1 MNPEKKQMYDDTNFG
16 IDDVLDLRLVKNNTH
31 ILSGEITENN
41 IEDAIRWLIYENLDP
56 SNEEKILTLYINSV
70 GGSLT
75 DAFALIDMIRTS
87 RYTTRIIGIGNVMSA
102 AFLIFAAGTKGE
114 RYIGK
119 NTSIMCHQFTE
130 GVEGK
135 FHDLKAQM
143 RESEKM
149 NERMVELLRECTDL
163 SSRVIKSK
171 LLPPSDVWLSA
182 EELINLGVADHIL

>member
-1 MNPEKKQMYDDTNFG
+1 MNPEKRQMYDDTNFG